1 MSITD
6 GRDLDHRVSWP
17 DVWAGLGLVA
27 MVGMAAVSA
36 AVLVS
41 DGSPTTPNADR
52 QAGSPRFPLVGVQ
65 DPGRPGWRSTNKAG
79 DPTDVHEVAPEPDDK
94 LGAESGGKPWQD
106 SRAHGCS

>member
-1 MSITD
+1 MSID
-6 GRDLDHRVSWP
+6 GGSDLDHRVSWP

-27 MVGMAAVSA
+27 LVGVAAVSA

-65 DPGRPGWRSTNKAG
+65 DPGRPGWRSTSKG
-79 DPTDVHEVAPEPDDK
+79 RDPTGLHEVAPEPDDK
-94 LGAESGGKPWQD
+94 LGEESGGKPWQG
-106 SRAHGCS
+106 SGAHGCS